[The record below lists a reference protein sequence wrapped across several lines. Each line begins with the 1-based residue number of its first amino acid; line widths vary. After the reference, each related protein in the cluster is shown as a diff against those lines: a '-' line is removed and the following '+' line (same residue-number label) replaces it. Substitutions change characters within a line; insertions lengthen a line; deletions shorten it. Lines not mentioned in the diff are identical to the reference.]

1 MRWPLAARI
10 SSCDRPIQ
18 IILLFLIA
26 SLLDFIFPFFGN
38 NPRCYFGRVFFQ
50 FNSGRWVK
58 STFWVVLWTPT
69 LHVQAPAVDFDIQ
82 LRWWWSRSCS
92 GSSISFFNISI
103 ALSCHCHIRTAKPTA
118 DTTRGSLVA
127 EFEGNIKSKWSSSHP
142 CVRHLKVGS
151 LFTVIGAENMHVER
165 NRK

>member
-1 MRWPLAARI
+1 MGYMHYVCASSGWFRYPAPLVVEPA
-10 SSCDRPIQ
+10 
-18 IILLFLIA
+18 LLRQLHQ
-26 SLLDFIFPFFGN
+26 LLQHFH
-38 NPRCYFGRVFFQ
+38 R
-50 FNSGRWVK
+50 
-58 STFWVVLWTPT
+58 TVLP
-69 LHVQAPAVDFDIQ
+69 LPHPY
-82 LRWWWSRSCS
+82 
-92 GSSISFFNISI
+92 G
-103 ALSCHCHIRTAKPTA
+103 KPTA